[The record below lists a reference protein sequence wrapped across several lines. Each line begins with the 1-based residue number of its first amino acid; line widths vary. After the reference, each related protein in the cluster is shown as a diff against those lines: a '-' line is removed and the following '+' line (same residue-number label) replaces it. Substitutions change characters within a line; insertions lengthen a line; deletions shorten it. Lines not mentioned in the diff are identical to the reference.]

1 MKNILKTILFILIL
15 FTSVITV
22 KGNSY
27 NMLKKLYIVEG
38 SYDTLF
44 YPGFQLI
51 MIKKVFILQLILK
64 ILLIENL

>member
-15 FTSVITV
+15 FTSIISV

-38 SYDTLF
+38 SYDTL
-44 YPGFQLI
+44 YT
-51 MIKKVFILQLILK
+51 VK
-64 ILLIENL
+64 IRRIEYERLL